1 VPNHQAAS
9 VINTMIVINES
20 NESLLEMN
28 HIQRRVKPWL
38 ECSIFLRS
46 RLLGGLFGSSLL
58 GSGLF
63 GCGLFGGGL
72 LGCSLLSGSLFLG
85 CLSK

>member
-1 VPNHQAAS
+1 MPNHQAAS

-38 ECSIFLRS
+38 EHSIFLWS

-58 GSGLF
+58 GRLLGSGL
-63 GCGLFGGGL
+63 LGGGL
-72 LGCSLLSGSLFLG
+72 LGCSLLGGSLFLG